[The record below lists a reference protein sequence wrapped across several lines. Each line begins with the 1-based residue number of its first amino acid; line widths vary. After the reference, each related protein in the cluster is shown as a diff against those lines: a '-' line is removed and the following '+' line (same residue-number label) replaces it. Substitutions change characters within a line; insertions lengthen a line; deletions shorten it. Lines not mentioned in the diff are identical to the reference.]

1 MTNTN
6 KQKTET
12 RSIKHKF
19 TADEVAK
26 LNEDFGLAYDAVKS
40 HEADFDSVRIV
51 HKSKITEAEARMT
64 TLRNT
69 INAGFEMRSEKC
81 VVVYVPA
88 DGLKLFYLEST
99 YSPDAAAEGRAV
111 EPVATEPMTDA
122 DYQQELI
129 QAESIFEARQEIV
142 LFPAIPGGD
151 RGVLAVGRQG
161 GKWFSALRVKIGSKE
176 VAERLDNEQKC
187 STKRA
192 DQIKRA
198 LKQFG
203 EWLDSNFDRET
214 AKGFRNA
221 MELVK
226 AEHAEREE

>member
-1 MTNTN
+1 MTTT
-6 KQKTET
+6 KHKIET
-12 RSIKHKF
+12 KNVKHKF
-19 TADEVAK
+19 TPEEVAK
-26 LNEDFGLAYDAVKS
+26 LNEDFGSAYDAVKS
-40 HEADFDSVRIV
+40 AEADFDAVRSV

-64 TLRNT
+64 TLRCT
-69 INAGFEMRSEKC
+69 INAGFELRNEKC
-81 VVVYVPA
+81 VVIYEPA
-88 DGLKLFYLEST
+88 DGNKLFYLERT
-99 YSPDAAAEGRAV
+99 YNPEQALEEGRII
-111 EPVATEPMTDA
+111 EPVAIEPMTDA

-192 DQIKRA
+192 DQIKWA